1 MKNLL
6 TMLLVLC
13 TIWANAQSVKVPE
26 KVQKT
31 FKTKFS
37 KAEDVSWDKDDAQH
51 YVANFYMDEAEQ
63 NVAFDANG
71 TWLYTSQMID
81 ESDLPEKIADK
92 ISNDFLDSSI
102 IAAEHRTTSKN
113 ENLYLVTIQADEI
126 YEEDMEGEEDDSM
139 EAEAPETTLLTFDAN
154 GKLLTKKGLM

>member
-6 TMLLVLC
+6 TILLVLC
-13 TIWANAQSVKVPE
+13 CAWANAQSVKVPE

-31 FKTKFS
+31 FKSKFS
-37 KAEDVSWDKDDAQH
+37 KAEDVNWDKDDAQH

-63 NVAFDANG
+63 NVAYDQNG

-81 ESDLPEKIADK
+81 ETELPEKITDK
-92 ISNDFLDSSI
+92 ISSDFLDSSI

-126 YEEDMEGEEDDSM
+126 YEEEMEDDEDSM
-139 EAEAPETTLLTFDAN
+139 ETDASETTLLTFDAN
-154 GKLLTKKGLM
+154 GKLLTKKSLM